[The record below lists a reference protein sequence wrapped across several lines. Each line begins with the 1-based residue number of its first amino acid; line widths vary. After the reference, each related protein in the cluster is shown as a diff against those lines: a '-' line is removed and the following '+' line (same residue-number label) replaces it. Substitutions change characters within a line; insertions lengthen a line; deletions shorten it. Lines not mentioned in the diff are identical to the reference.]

1 MWESSTPDLSAYR
14 TDVRLARFPGLRL
27 GFGTNAPFQRLI
39 YTSPMPNGNDSITL
53 SEWAK
58 IKAFFRQHSAILL
71 DFASAHN
78 LAVDEYY
85 HESPSW
91 SFRFRHPKGGGASVI
106 LERRNDSTIQIS
118 GNWYIDEYEIFTRY
132 FKGQGTDELALENV
146 DLRQELEAN
155 LDEVVSWEKSQMTA
169 HPNYE
174 KVWSLYSKDEWDK
187 MFTTEH
193 LPLLRQ

>member
-1 MWESSTPDLSAYR
+1 MEVISSAATAHLYGKCVLRTWANCWRETPAASSFLL
-14 TDVRLARFPGLRL
+14 V
-27 GFGTNAPFQRLI
+27 
-39 YTSPMPNGNDSITL
+39 YTSTMPNGNDSITS
-53 SEWAK
+53 SEWAR
-58 IKAFFRQHSAILL
+58 IKAFFQKHSAVLL
-71 DFASAHN
+71 DFATDHN

-106 LERRNDSTIQIS
+106 LERLNDSTIRIS
-118 GNWYIDEYEIFTRY
+118 GNWYIDEYETFTRH
-132 FKGQGTDELALENV
+132 FKGQGIDDLLLDNI
-146 DLRQELEAN
+146 DLRQKLERN
-155 LDEVVSWEKSQMTA
+155 LNEVVSWEKSQMTP

-174 KVWSLYSKDEWDK
+174 KVWSLYSKEEWDK